1 MVSGVQYNPAAAG
14 VKVED
19 MIRVL
24 VDNPK
29 FIGAFVVNNQDV
41 MALGEGFT
49 GLMKGFRLFT
59 EDEHFDY
66 ANMPGCG
73 SSWKP
78 TTQVGWI
85 KTVTPRAD
93 VHLIPYSLMVD
104 NAGFTSFDYVNLKHI
119 PGCVPCNDP
128 ALYKEL
134 LSQDADY
141 VYMTARGPVFKKGA
155 ML

>member
-1 MVSGVQYNPAAAG
+1 
-14 VKVED
+14 

-24 VDNPK
+24 VDYPRI
-29 FIGAFVVNNQDV
+29 IGAFIVNNNDI
-41 MALGEGFT
+41 MALGNGFT
-49 GLMKGFRLFT
+49 GLMRGFRLFT

-66 ANMPGCG
+66 ANAPGCG
-73 SSWKP
+73 SSWQP

-104 NAGFTSFDYVNLKHI
+104 NNGYTSFDYKSTVHI
-119 PGCVPCNDP
+119 PGCVKCSDP

-134 LSQDADY
+134 LARDADY
-141 VYMTARGPVFKKGA
+141 VYMTTQGPVFKKGEA
-155 ML
+155 